1 MAGRQHSSALPSAP
15 SGPSPSSI
23 PSPPPPSSP
32 PPPPL
37 SPSPHL
43 SPTRLPFFPFQP
55 YTSPSQAQ
63 PSTLMRPFWTET
75 LQTVCGGALN
85 PPSCPSPL
93 PFPPHQPALLEHPS
107 PPSLPPN
114 PPHMQPNPV
123 LTSHT
128 RLCAAE
134 TYGICAEQPI
144 LPNNNTSHEYLPFT
158 PFLPLPPSPSLSIV
172 ITRPTGHVC
181 CIPADMAT
189 VRNADRRASADRRR
203 DGDEG
208 SSRM

>member
-1 MAGRQHSSALPSAP
+1 M
-15 SGPSPSSI
+15 
-23 PSPPPPSSP
+23 
-32 PPPPL
+32 
-37 SPSPHL
+37 
-43 SPTRLPFFPFQP
+43 PFFPFQP

-75 LQTVCGGALN
+75 WQTVCGGALN

-93 PFPPHQPALLEHPS
+93 PFPPHQPALLD
-107 PPSLPPN
+107 PPSEGPLSLPYAQI

-158 PFLPLPPSPSLSIV
+158 PFLLPPSFAIAFDCHYTPYGARMLYTSRHGNSEECRPQSICRPQ
-172 ITRPTGHVC
+172 TRWG
-181 CIPADMAT
+181 
-189 VRNADRRASADRRR
+189 
-203 DGDEG
+203 
-208 SSRM
+208 